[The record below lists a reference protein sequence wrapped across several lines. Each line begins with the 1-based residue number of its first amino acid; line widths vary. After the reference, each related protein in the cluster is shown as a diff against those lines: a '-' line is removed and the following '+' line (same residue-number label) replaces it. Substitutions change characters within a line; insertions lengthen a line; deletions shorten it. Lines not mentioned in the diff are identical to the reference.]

1 MNYTEH
7 ALIVAAG
14 KGTRFGTGVSKQFIE
29 LNGVPVLMHTIQAF
43 DRYSSTIPIVVVLPD
58 DAVTQWDDLCMQH
71 HFDRPVTI
79 ASGGVSRSQ
88 SVMNGLA
95 MIEGPGL
102 VAIHDGVRPLVTEAI
117 IADSFRQAA
126 AHRVAIAAV
135 SLKESVRRMIGDAA
149 SSAEDR
155 ARYRLVQTPQTFEVA
170 LIKQAYER
178 LPAGV
183 QSTDDATV
191 AEMAGF
197 SVSLFEGSYE
207 NIKIT
212 TAEDLILA
220 EALLNKRRNNLR

>member
-1 MNYTEH
+1 
-7 ALIVAAG
+7 
-14 KGTRFGTGVSKQFIE
+14 
-29 LNGVPVLMHTIQAF
+29 
-43 DRYSSTIPIVVVLPD
+43 
-58 DAVTQWDDLCMQH
+58 
-71 HFDRPVTI
+71 
-79 ASGGVSRSQ
+79 
-88 SVMNGLA
+88 MNGLA

-126 AHRVAIAAV
+126 AHRGAIAAV

-149 SSAEDR
+149 STAEDR